1 MRNARAAYSRS
12 THRHRCRRSCINI
25 DPYARWRDHTRQT
38 FRPDKNS
45 PRSSPKSGGVSE
57 DHVDRTRKASD
68 LPLTGEDPIEVVA
81 RVFRFCS
88 FLERRLGAAFETAG
102 LSRTEAD
109 LLAALLRSPDRL
121 VPPSRLASA
130 LVCSTGTMT
139 NRLDRLEKGGFI
151 RRRPD
156 PNDRRGVLIE
166 LTMLGRK
173 TIATAIAA
181 RDNVLPELVPG
192 LTLPERRQLAKLLR
206 KLMLEIEAEPVS
218 ERARV
223 KPVRRALPARK

>member
-1 MRNARAAYSRS
+1 MAPAGWYTSYLRTGKSSRHSS
-12 THRHRCRRSCINI
+12 T
-25 DPYARWRDHTRQT
+25 
-38 FRPDKNS
+38 
-45 PRSSPKSGGVSE
+45 KSGAVSE

-81 RVFRFCS
+81 RIFRYCS
-88 FLERRLGAAFETAG
+88 YLERRVGVAFGTAG

-139 NRLDRLEKGGFI
+139 NRLDRLEKGGLV
-151 RRRPD
+151 RRRTD

-166 LTMLGRK
+166 LTVQGRR
-173 TIATAIAA
+173 TIAAAIAA
-181 RDNVLPELVPG
+181 RDRVLPELVPG
-192 LTLPERRQLAKLLR
+192 LKLPERRQLASLLR
-206 KLMLEIEAEPVS
+206 KLMVEIEEAPVS
-218 ERARV
+218 VPSRPQPLGR
-223 KPVRRALPARK
+223 KLPVRK

>member
-1 MRNARAAYSRS
+1 MAPARSYTFMAS
-12 THRHRCRRSCINI
+12 
-25 DPYARWRDHTRQT
+25 DRQELG
-38 FRPDKNS
+38 S
-45 PRSSPKSGGVSE
+45 LLAEEWGVSE

-88 FLERRLGAAFETAG
+88 FLDRRVGAAFETAG

-130 LVCSTGTMT
+130 LICSTGTMT
-139 NRLDRLEKGGFI
+139 NRLDRLEKGGLI

-156 PNDRRGVLIE
+156 PDDRRGVLIE
-166 LTMLGRK
+166 LTMQGRK
-173 TIATAIAA
+173 TITTAMAA
-181 RDNVLPELVPG
+181 RDKVLPELVPG

-206 KLMLEIEAEPVS
+206 KLMVEIEGAPVG
-218 ERARV
+218 ERARP
-223 KPVRRALPARK
+223 KSLRRRLAVRK

>member
-1 MRNARAAYSRS
+1 
-12 THRHRCRRSCINI
+12 
-25 DPYARWRDHTRQT
+25 
-38 FRPDKNS
+38 
-45 PRSSPKSGGVSE
+45 VSE

-88 FLERRLGAAFETAG
+88 YLDRRVGAAFETAG

-121 VPPSRLASA
+121 VPPSHLASA
-130 LVCSTGTMT
+130 LICSTGTMT
-139 NRLDRLEKGGFI
+139 NRLDRLEKGGLI

-156 PNDRRGVLIE
+156 PDDRRGVLIE
-166 LTMLGRK
+166 LTMQGRK
-173 TIATAIAA
+173 TITTAIAA
-181 RDNVLPELVPG
+181 RDKVLPELVPG

-206 KLMLEIEAEPVS
+206 KLMVEIEGAPAGD
-218 ERARV
+218 RARP
-223 KPVRRALPARK
+223 KSLRRGLPVRK